1 MTPIRRFLA
10 HLVPTAAVLAFAAAA
25 LPALAA
31 SSAASSASE
40 SLTASSGSISDS
52 SENSSGASSNG
63 RPNRTADG
71 DYKVIEVAAAG
82 DRPGKLRVKLQPAD
96 GSGEAFNLYL
106 PPKAVDA
113 GGVAAGQ
120 VVSARNHDYGVE
132 FARADNRQPF
142 FLMLEDAW
150 YQELASNPVTL

>member
-1 MTPIRRFLA
+1 MTPIRRLFAPVALA
-10 HLVPTAAVLAFAAAA
+10 TLAAIS

-40 SLTASSGSISDS
+40 SLSTSVGSVSDSFQNSSASSD
-52 SENSSGASSNG
+52 

-71 DYKVIEVAAAG
+71 DYKVIEVAAA
-82 DRPGKLRVKLQPAD
+82 DERPGKLRVMLQPAE
-96 GSGEAFNLYL
+96 GAGQAFELYL
-106 PPKAVDA
+106 PQKAVDA
-113 GGVAAGQ
+113 GGVAVGQ
-120 VVSARNHDYGVE
+120 VVSARNRDYGVE

-142 FLMLEDAW
+142 YLVLEDAW

>member
-10 HLVPTAAVLAFAAAA
+10 PAALLALAGAT

-40 SLTASSGSISDS
+40 SLSTSVGSVSDS
-52 SENSSGASSNG
+52 FKNSSESSD

-71 DYKVIEVAAAG
+71 DYKVIEVAAA
-82 DRPGKLRVKLQPAD
+82 DERPGTLRLKLQPAD
-96 GSGEAFNLYL
+96 GAGEAFELYL
-106 PPKAVDA
+106 PQKAADV
-113 GGVAAGQ
+113 GGVAVGQ
-120 VVSARNHDYGVE
+120 VVSARNRDYGVE

-142 FLMLEDAW
+142 FLVLEDAW
-150 YQELASNPVTL
+150 YQELASNPVAL

>member
-10 HLVPTAAVLAFAAAA
+10 PVAALALAAAT

-31 SSAASSASE
+31 SSAASSASDSLSTSVGSVSE
-40 SLTASSGSISDS
+40 SFQGS
-52 SENSSGASSNG
+52 SESSN

-71 DYKVIEVAAAG
+71 DYKVIQVAAA
-82 DRPGKLRVKLQPAD
+82 DERPGKLRVTLQPAA
-96 GSGEAFNLYL
+96 GTGEAFELYL
-106 PPKAVDA
+106 PQKAADA
-113 GGVAAGQ
+113 GGVAVGQ
-120 VVSARNHDYGVE
+120 VVSARNRDYGVE

-142 FLMLEDAW
+142 YLVLEDAW

>member
-1 MTPIRRFLA
+1 MTPFRRFLA
-10 HLVPTAAVLAFAAAA
+10 PAALLALAGAA

-40 SLTASSGSISDS
+40 SLSTSVGSVSDS
-52 SENSSGASSNG
+52 FKNSSESSD

-71 DYKVIEVAAAG
+71 DYKVIEVAAA
-82 DRPGKLRVKLQPAD
+82 DQRPGTLRLTLQPAD
-96 GSGEAFNLYL
+96 GAGEAFELYL
-106 PPKAVDA
+106 PQKAAEV
-113 GGVAAGQ
+113 GGVAVGQ
-120 VVSARNHDYGVE
+120 VVSARNRDYGVE

-142 FLMLEDAW
+142 FLVLEDAW

>member
-10 HLVPTAAVLAFAAAA
+10 PAVLLALAGVT

-40 SLTASSGSISDS
+40 SLSTSVGSVSDS
-52 SENSSGASSNG
+52 FKNSSESSD

-71 DYKVIEVAAAG
+71 DYKVIEVAAAE
-82 DRPGKLRVKLQPAD
+82 DRPGKLRVMLQPAA
-96 GSGEAFNLYL
+96 GAGEAFELYL
-106 PPKAVDA
+106 PQKAADV
-113 GGVAAGQ
+113 GGVAVGQ
-120 VVSARNHDYGVE
+120 VVSAHNRDYGVE

-142 FLMLEDAW
+142 FLVLEDAW

>member
-10 HLVPTAAVLAFAAAA
+10 PAALLVLAGAA

-31 SSAASSASE
+31 SSAASSASD
-40 SLTASSGSISDS
+40 SLSTSVGSVSDS
-52 SENSSGASSNG
+52 FQNSSESSD

-71 DYKVIEVAAAG
+71 DYKVIEVAAAEE
-82 DRPGKLRVKLQPAD
+82 RPGTLRLTLQPAD
-96 GSGEAFNLYL
+96 GAGEAFALFL
-106 PPKAVDA
+106 PQKAADV
-113 GGVAAGQ
+113 GGVAVGQ
-120 VVSARNHDYGVE
+120 VVNARNRAYGVE

-142 FLMLEDAW
+142 FLVLEDAW

>member
-10 HLVPTAAVLAFAAAA
+10 PAVLLALAGAT

-40 SLTASSGSISDS
+40 SLSTSVGSVSDS
-52 SENSSGASSNG
+52 FKNSSESSD

-71 DYKVIEVAAAG
+71 DYKVIEVAAAE
-82 DRPGKLRVKLQPAD
+82 DRPGKLRVMLQPAA
-96 GSGEAFNLYL
+96 GAGEAFELYL
-106 PPKAVDA
+106 PQKAADA
-113 GGVAAGQ
+113 GGVVVGQ
-120 VVSARNHDYGVE
+120 VVSARNRDYGVE
-132 FARADNRQPF
+132 FARADNRQAF
-142 FLMLEDAW
+142 FLVLEDAW